1 MHGTQDEILSDACSH
16 QIYARALEPK
26 EIRLYPGCRH
36 GLDECRDQVDQD
48 LVNWLL
54 TQLNRHG

>member
-1 MHGTQDEILSDACSH
+1 MHGTQDEILSDTCSH
-16 QIYARALEPK
+16 QIYTRAQEPK

-54 TQLNRHG
+54 EQLTK